1 MQVVVRFFC
10 ESARHMTYHHNVQ
23 FAEPLD
29 LVMNFIS
36 VTFLNLM
43 KVSSL
48 PETTLQ
54 PISMLK
60 SNKLILQK
68 QKFKTHCKILK
79 NSWTFSLITL
89 KNNKAVGLKEWIQ
102 GWTQTFWP
110 NILKA
115 NMSWLQIETLFFCTV
130 IKKNYI
136 R

>member
-1 MQVVVRFFC
+1 
-10 ESARHMTYHHNVQ
+10 MTDHHNVQ

-36 VTFLNLM
+36 ATFLNLM

-68 QKFKTHCKILK
+68 QKFKSHCKR
-79 NSWTFSLITL
+79 
-89 KNNKAVGLKEWIQ
+89 AGLKLCKVAV
-102 GWTQTFWP
+102 TAAT
-110 NILKA
+110 IL
-115 NMSWLQIETLFFCTV
+115 
-130 IKKNYI
+130 